1 MSRAAARAWGRNA
14 LGEFQSDYSRE
25 RLSLD
30 RLLEI
35 ITTQARG
42 VERAI
47 NARHLVAP
55 LGLNRTDQYS
65 DRSIRAAVREL
76 VRRGYP
82 ISSLTGEESGYFL
95 VTDRYELTD
104 CMRNLEKHA
113 QGTLEH
119 AAALRRAF
127 EDGPRQSGLFDGLA

>member
-1 MSRAAARAWGRNA
+1 MMPATRGRNA
-14 LGEFQSDYSRE
+14 LGEFQAAYSRE

-47 NARHLVAP
+47 KARHLVAP
-55 LGLNRTDQYS
+55 LGLGRTDQYP

-82 ISSLTGEESGYFL
+82 IGSLTGEESGYFL

-119 AAALRRAF
+119 AADLRRAF
-127 EDGPRQSGLFDGLA
+127 KDGPLQSGLFEGLV